1 MILPGEFLIKVEIT
15 KPCIFKM
22 LMHIFIDSRVAID
35 EQVQGGVGTGSKE
48 DVGGHSHHVI

>member
-22 LMHIFIDSRVAID
+22 LMHIFIDYRVAID